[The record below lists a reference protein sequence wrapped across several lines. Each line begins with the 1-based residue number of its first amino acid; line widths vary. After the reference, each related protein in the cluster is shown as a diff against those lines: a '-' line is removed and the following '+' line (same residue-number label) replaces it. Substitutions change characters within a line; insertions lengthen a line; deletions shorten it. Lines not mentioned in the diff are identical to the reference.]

1 MGITMALEQNN
12 YDNILKQSLF
22 AQGDAFKQ
30 ADLNSL
36 YNQQQL
42 EQAKNQTLE
51 GQFKNQQSQVMNPLL
66 VDQQRQ
72 QNANLG
78 YVGQGQQN
86 ANVISGNNAELSTAN
101 QGNAL
106 SKQAREAAISASDDE
121 MKQLGQ
127 HITKMYMDPA
137 TRADAVAL
145 EQLMPEMRKARATHA
160 DAMEKAQEETYRHL
174 EGIKAQTGAQERMQR
189 ESINAGRWKPKGGSA
204 SLSIQERVA
213 QGKMSAQQAAVAFHA
228 AAQFSEDPDLAQKY
242 ETMAQ
247 QYEQQ
252 DINRPSAGKVGGID
266 LPAVANLPAV
276 AAKPTAYG
284 PTSPVT
290 KPQHSLS
297 TVQQQ
302 YPGVPAEKLKELYK
316 KKFGVDLQ

>member
-1 MGITMALEQNN
+1 MALVQNN
-12 YDNILKQSLF
+12 YDDILKQSLF

-51 GQFKNQQSQVMNPLL
+51 GQFKNQQSQVMNPLH
-66 VDQQRQ
+66 VEEQRQ

-78 YVGQGQQN
+78 YVGQGQQSKN
-86 ANVISGNNAELSTAN
+86 IVSANEAAASTAN
-101 QGNAL
+101 QRNVL
-106 SKQAREAAISASDDE
+106 SKQQREAVISASDDE

-127 HITKMYMDPA
+127 HIAKMYMDPA

-160 DAMEKAQEETYRHL
+160 DVMEKEREQGRARL
-174 EGIKAQTGAQERMQR
+174 EAIKAQTGSAERMQR
-189 ESINAGRWKPKGGSA
+189 ESIDAGRWKPKGGSA

-213 QGKMSAQQAAVAFHA
+213 QGKMSAQQAAVALHA
-228 AAQFSEDPDLAQKY
+228 AAEFAEDPEKAQRY
-242 ETMAQ
+242 EAMAQ

-252 DINRPSAGKVGGID
+252 DINRASAGKVGGID

-276 AAKPTAYG
+276 AAKPSAYG
-284 PTSPVT
+284 PTSPAT